1 MKMLDNFRRVRA
13 QTEALA
19 SRVSEAEEAEASA
32 KVDLSI
38 ANGGVASL
46 EKALSAAEAEKA
58 EVVKRLTRKGGDYV
72 AVSGRCFLFRV
83 LLESCFLPHTL
94 FRAREEFGIFGRR
107 LASRLVVF
115 SWGVWCGSDLV
126 L

>member
-94 FRAREEFGIFGRR
+94 FSRARRIWYFQSSAREPF
-107 LASRLVVF
+107 SCVF
-115 SWGVWCGSDLV
+115 LGCMV
-126 L
+126 